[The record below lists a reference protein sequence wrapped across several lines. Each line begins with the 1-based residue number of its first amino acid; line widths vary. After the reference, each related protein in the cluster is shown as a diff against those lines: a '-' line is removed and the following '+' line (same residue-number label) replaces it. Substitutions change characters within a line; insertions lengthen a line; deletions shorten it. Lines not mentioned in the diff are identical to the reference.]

1 MMALALIL
9 VGMLTLASGSISSVD
24 MLSGSWKD
32 MEQRMTDRSRTEID
46 CTDWSVTGGGADLHL
61 TVQNNGQVALGQF
74 DRWDIILQY
83 HGDSGYYVKWLPYN
97 ASSPGDNEWTVEG
110 IYFEG
115 EAETIEP
122 GRLNTGEEAELL
134 ARLDPTVGANTTN
147 MAVVSTANGVTCEE
161 VFRG

>member
-1 MMALALIL
+1 MA
-9 VGMLTLASGSISSVD
+9 
-24 MLSGSWKD
+24 
-32 MEQRMTDRSRTEID
+32 DRTRTSID
-46 CTDWSVTGGGADLHL
+46 CTDCSVAGGGSDLYL
-61 TVQNNGQVALGQF
+61 TVQNNGQVVLGEF
-74 DRWDIILQY
+74 DRWDIIVQY

-97 ASSPGDNEWTVEG
+97 SSGPADNEWTVEG

-122 GRLNTGEEAELL
+122 GRLNAGEEAELL
-134 ARLDPTVGANTTN
+134 AKLDPAVGVNTTN